1 MSKIRKHP
9 KEHAWRKLIA
19 QRMAR
24 RLALLI
30 AFLVAVL
37 LGLVFSV
44 GEAWWPAWLLAHR
57 TQVEGIIVLAIICLI
72 LLSPVIIQADSNPRP
87 LSGPGK
93 NPEGPRLE

>member
-9 KEHAWRKLIA
+9 KEHTWRKQIA
-19 QRMAR
+19 QRMGR
-24 RLALLI
+24 RLTLLI

-37 LGLVFSV
+37 LGLIFSV
-44 GEAWWPAWLLAHR
+44 GEAWWPVWLLAHR
-57 TQVEGIIVLAIICLI
+57 TQVGGIILFSVICLI
-72 LLSPVIIQADSNPRP
+72 LLSPVIIEADSNPRP